1 MTYESPEER
10 RQRVGIIE
18 VPLPGKS
25 AKKLNGGSHL
35 TAPNVGTGMAQRAA
49 GKSRSR
55 FQTWEIESHKAER
68 AQSEPLPV
76 APAPAYVSVFSV
88 HYE

>member
-10 RQRVGIIE
+10 RQRAGIIE

-25 AKKLNGGSHL
+25 AKKLNGGSHNGAERRDGNGA
-35 TAPNVGTGMAQRAA
+35 TRGQIEGVDFRP
-49 GKSRSR
+49 
-55 FQTWEIESHKAER
+55 EIESHKAER

-76 APAPAYVSVFSV
+76 APAPAYV
-88 HYE
+88 